1 VTCSARA
8 FAAMMNICSVTRV
21 ASVAN
26 TAMPM
31 AGNGAL
37 DEYNKAK
44 ADFYIEKAERLR
56 AELLAMKGNLKN
68 RAAKK

>member
-1 VTCSARA
+1 
-8 FAAMMNICSVTRV
+8 
-21 ASVAN
+21 
-26 TAMPM
+26 M